1 MKKGIIFILLFVISL
16 AVIIANPIKAEEDKA
31 VSQPASQIGYV
42 DMQKLFQN
50 HPQKKASEQKLEDE
64 AKKLKEELKDRGKT
78 MDKEERQK
86 LLQKY
91 QGQLNQQEQQLIE
104 EVLTDINNKISQLAA
119 ENDISVV
126 LDKSAVIYGGQ
137 NLTAQVLAEIKEDYE
152 KDTTVE
158 EE

>member
-104 EVLTDINNKISQLAA
+104 EVLTDINNTISQLAA